1 MRETE
6 KQEAM
11 PRMGRELRIALAVS
25 LALNLLFV
33 GIVAGAILK
42 GGMPHRIESARDL
55 GFGPFSTALTPAD
68 RAALRQNFLSRGKDM
83 REMRGEMR
91 GDAEALLIVLRA
103 EPFDAAALRAQMAR
117 AVGRINERVALG
129 QELLADHLAQ
139 MSPDE
144 RRAFA
149 DRFEQSLR
157 KGRDHHFGQPD

>member
-11 PRMGRELRIALAVS
+11 PRTGRGLRIALAVS

-55 GFGPFSTALTPAD
+55 GFGPFSMALTPAD

-83 REMRGEMR
+83 REMR